1 MGGLG
6 ISNCLLFARSVGE
19 VVEFIGST
27 DFSGT
32 HVLYTNDHI
41 SAKVLDPETGELSA
55 PDFVIEIYSTG
66 NL

>member
-1 MGGLG
+1 ML
-6 ISNCLLFARSVGE
+6 GE